1 MDEFAQAHDMALPN
15 GSRTTKNSELTE
27 RLRAALT
34 GVPRVEEK
42 RMFGGTAFMVNGKL
56 CITARPGRLMCR
68 IDPELHAHAIR
79 RPGAGHGA
87 HEGTRVQGLCV
98 ICLDYN
104 CKARA
109 SR

>member
-1 MDEFAQAHDMALPN
+1 MKA
-15 GSRTTKNSELTE
+15 ELTQ
-27 RLRAALT
+27 RLRAVLT
-34 GVPRVEEK
+34 GVPRVQEK

-68 IDPELHAHAIR
+68 IDPQMHERVIH
-79 RPGAGHGA
+79 RPG
-87 HEGTRVQGLCV
+87 TRTVRMKGREYKGYVYVDENEVRSARQLRYWLG

-104 CKARA
+104 SKVRA